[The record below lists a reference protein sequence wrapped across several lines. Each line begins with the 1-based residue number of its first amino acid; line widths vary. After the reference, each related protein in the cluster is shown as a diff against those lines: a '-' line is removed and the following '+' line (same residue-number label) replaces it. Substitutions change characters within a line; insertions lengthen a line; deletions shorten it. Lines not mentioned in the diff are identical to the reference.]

1 MLDENLAWTYKIGK
15 TMLTRSK
22 YVKTCVASFS
32 NTLFYNQIHFWFQP
46 QVAKIWSKFYF
57 HKNTDPVK
65 ECATLLRKQ
74 WKQCED
80 LDFLFL
86 FLIIVI
92 INLFSVDFEIAAI
105 LQKIWF

>member
-1 MLDENLAWTYKIGK
+1 
-15 TMLTRSK
+15 MLTRSK
-22 YVKTCVASFS
+22 YVQTCVASFS

-46 QVAKIWSKFYF
+46 RVAKIWSKFYF
-57 HKNTDPVK
+57 RKNTDPVE

-105 LQKIWF
+105 LQKICF